1 MKNTTLCGKIL
12 HFVVNYAFCGTISH
26 FCGTISHF
34 CDTISHFVV
43 LLWYICGIFVIYLWY
58 FLLWVLTVSL
68 MFIVYFYSK
77 IMNINQKP
85 PHPPPPAISKTIIS
99 IFTISCMCILLGVLR
114 MFLLDLFKN
123 LIFLLFYLKRT
134 SDKPK
139 DAVFLYESNRTS
151 IRSIYDH
158 CVTCNCNFSVQNSQS

>member
-1 MKNTTLCGKIL
+1 MKLPHQG
-12 HFVVNYAFCGTISH
+12 GT
-26 FCGTISHF
+26 G
-34 CDTISHFVV
+34 
-43 LLWYICGIFVIYLWY
+43 LIYKLY
-58 FLLWVLTVSL
+58 LSLVMLTVSL
-68 MFIVYFYSK
+68 MFMVYFYSK

-85 PHPPPPAISKTIIS
+85 PHPPPPAISKTILS

-139 DAVFLYESNRTS
+139 
-151 IRSIYDH
+151 RSYFYANLMEL
-158 CVTCNCNFSVQNSQS
+158 VLGQYTTTV